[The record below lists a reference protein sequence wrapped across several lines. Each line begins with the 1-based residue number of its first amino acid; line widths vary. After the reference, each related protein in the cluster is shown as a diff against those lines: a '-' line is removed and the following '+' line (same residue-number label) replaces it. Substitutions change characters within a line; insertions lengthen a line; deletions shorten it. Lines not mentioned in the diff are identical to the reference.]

1 MSTKKNKDIT
11 RRQNPSVFQW
21 LRKLQQEAND
31 YMQMP
36 YLIGQCCY
44 ILSQH

>member
-21 LRKLQQEAND
+21 LRELQEPND
-31 YMQMP
+31 YM
-36 YLIGQCCY
+36 
-44 ILSQH
+44 